1 VLYVEVNVTLLNID
15 SEFE

>member
-1 VLYVEVNVTLLNID
+1 VLYIEVNVTLLNID

>member
-1 VLYVEVNVTLLNID
+1 VNVTLLNID